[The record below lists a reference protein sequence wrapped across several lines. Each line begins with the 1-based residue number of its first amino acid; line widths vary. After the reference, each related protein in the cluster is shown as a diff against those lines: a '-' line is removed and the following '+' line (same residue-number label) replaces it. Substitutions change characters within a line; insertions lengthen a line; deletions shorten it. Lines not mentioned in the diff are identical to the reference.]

1 MEITEKDNEGF
12 VRNSSEAELRM
23 TLFSIPND
31 SSCRLD
37 RFGLGFYIACWDFVK
52 GDLLDATKEFFK
64 CVLFRFFTSFYVILI
79 PMVKE
84 PNSFGKFRPISLCSV
99 AYKIFSK
106 IIIKILTQGDFP
118 LGRIKFKNVT
128 LAQEM
133 VHFINRKSNG
143 GNLVL

>member
-1 MEITEKDNEGF
+1 
-12 VRNSSEAELRM
+12 M

-31 SSCRLD
+31 SSRKLD
-37 RFGLGFYIACWDFVK
+37 RFGLGFYIVCWDFIK

-64 CVLFRFFTSFYVILI
+64 CVLLFKFFTSFYVILI
-79 PMVKE
+79 HMVKE

-106 IIIKILTQGDFP
+106 IIIKRLTQSLNRIISLEQGDFL
-118 LGRIKFKNVT
+118 LGRSKFENVT
-128 LAQEM
+128 LAEEM

-143 GNLVL
+143 GNVVL